1 MKNSIL
7 LISNNLDLLR
17 QQSEYLSDNIEDIFI
32 YIFDD
37 EEKVFSFLEQW
48 EPDIIIAD
56 KDMVKYSYE
65 DYIELFDD
73 IPYIIQDNSLPI
85 NLDKVKE
92 LIIEKQTILEKFY
105 KYLLN

>member
-1 MKNSIL
+1 
-7 LISNNLDLLR
+7 
-17 QQSEYLSDNIEDIFI
+17 
-32 YIFDD
+32 
-37 EEKVFSFLEQW
+37 
-48 EPDIIIAD
+48 
-56 KDMVKYSYE
+56 MVKYSYE